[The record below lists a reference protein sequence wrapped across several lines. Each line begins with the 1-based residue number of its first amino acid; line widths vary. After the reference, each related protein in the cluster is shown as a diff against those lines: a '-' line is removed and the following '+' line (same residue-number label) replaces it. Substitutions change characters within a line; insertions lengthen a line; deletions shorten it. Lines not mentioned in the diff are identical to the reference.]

1 MSAKRARRVEG
12 VRVLTAE
19 RLGDGRA
26 RFVVQEAGPVRD
38 LTLSYPPEGGVIVG
52 FILNADEMEKLRDS
66 DPFWRP

>member
-1 MSAKRARRVEG
+1 MSAKRAKRIEG

-19 RLGDGRA
+19 RLGDGRT

-52 FILNADEMEKLRDS
+52 FILEPWEVEKLLDFDGGTS
-66 DPFWRP
+66 